1 MSKKSK
7 GGLNGLIQGLG
18 DLVKNLGE
26 LAEKGESLSRTGDL
40 RFGDKDKGIKG
51 IYGFSVKVGGVG
63 GEEVKV
69 EPFGNV
75 RRDEETGETVVQEMR
90 EPVVDIFEEDD
101 HTLIVAEMPGIRK
114 ADVRLDVKDDLLT
127 VHAEHGDKKYHKE
140 ILLPKSYPREN
151 MIVSCNNGIVEI
163 KCAQ

>member
-1 MSKKSK
+1 MSKKTVGSFDGILK
-7 GGLNGLIQGLG
+7 GLG

-26 LAEKGESLSRTGDL
+26 LAEKGERLSKTGEFRGL
-40 RFGDKDKGIKG
+40 GGEKNLKGV
-51 IYGFSVKVGGVG
+51 YGFSVKVGGLG

-69 EPFGNV
+69 EPFGNL
-75 RRDEETGETVVQEMR
+75 RRDEESGETVVQEVR

-114 ADVRLDVKDDLLT
+114 SDVRLDVKDDLLT
-127 VHAEHGDKKYHKE
+127 VHAEHGDKKYRKE
-140 ILLPKSYPREN
+140 ILLPKSYPSEK
-151 MIVSCNNGIVEI
+151 MVVSCNNGIVKI